1 MSELQFSEQSL
12 LPDAAVLERLAL
24 SSSGFLFDPVSG
36 HSFTLN
42 ETGRYVLKILQET
55 RDLKAL
61 KQQLLKEYDVDSS
74 TLDRDMLEF
83 LGSLRDQ
90 LRRP

>member
-12 LPDAAVLERLAL
+12 LPDAAILERLAL

-42 ETGRYVLKILQET
+42 ETGRDILKILQET

-61 KQQLLKEYDVDSS
+61 KQRLLDEYDLDSS
-74 TLDRDMLEF
+74 TLDRDLLEF
-83 LGSLRDQ
+83 LGSVRDQ
-90 LRRP
+90 LRRS

>member
-1 MSELQFSEQSL
+1 MSELQFSEESL
-12 LPDAAVLERLAL
+12 LPDAATLERLAL

-42 ETGRYVLKILQET
+42 ETGRDILKILQET

-61 KQQLLKEYDVDSS
+61 KQQLSDEYDLDSS
-74 TLDRDMLEF
+74 TLDRDLLEF
-83 LGSLRDQ
+83 LGSVRDQ